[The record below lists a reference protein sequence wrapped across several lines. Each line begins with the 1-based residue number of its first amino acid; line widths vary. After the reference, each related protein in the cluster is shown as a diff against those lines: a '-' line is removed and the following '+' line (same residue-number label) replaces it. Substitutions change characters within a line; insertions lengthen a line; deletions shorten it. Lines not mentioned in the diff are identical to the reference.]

1 MNDLNAWFKDRP
13 RWMQE
18 AASLLLTKGRLAEE
32 DIVALLDRCLQE
44 VDSGCPATA
53 ASFPADAF
61 LAQSASALRLCTIG
75 NVKGINALAPR
86 SPLDFGLD
94 NMAVVYGGNGSGKS
108 GYVRI
113 LKHVCGARNPGALHP
128 NVFEDDEATQSAEIK
143 YCIDNQ

>member
-32 DIVALLDRCLQE
+32 NIVALLDRCLQE
-44 VDSGCPATA
+44 VDLGDPANT

-75 NVKGINALAPR
+75 NVNGINALAPR

-94 NMAVVYGGNGSGKS
+94 NMAVVYGGNGSGKY

-128 NVFEDDEATQSAEIK
+128 NVFADDGATQ
-143 YCIDNQ
+143 